1 MDLHFVVMTPRIAPS
16 ILSADFSRLAEQV
29 KVVEEAGAGQ
39 VHIDVMDGHF
49 VPNLTFGPMIIKSIR
64 KMTECHLETHLM
76 IEKPH
81 ESLEQY
87 IEDGSDTI
95 IFHLDASNN
104 PEKDLMCIRDKNVSA
119 GIAINPD
126 TDENRLKPFLDVLD
140 YILVMSVFPGKGGQT
155 FIPETLNKMK
165 NIVSMRENR
174 KIIIGVD
181 GGINMNTI
189 SKVFATKIDVA
200 IVGSGL
206 FKAQDII
213 QRYQKLLN
221 A

>member
-1 MDLHFVVMTPRIAPS
+1 MRIISPSLLSVDFRNIGNDIS
-16 ILSADFSRLAEQV
+16 ILEN
-29 KVVEEAGAGQ
+29 AGALRL
-39 VHIDVMDGHF
+39 HLDVMDGHF
-49 VPNLTFGPMIIKSIR
+49 VPNLTFGPMIIESIR
-64 KMTECHLETHLM
+64 KTTECHLETHLM

-81 ESLEQY
+81 ETLEQY
-87 IEDGSDTI
+87 IDAGSDTI
-95 IFHLDASNN
+95 IFHLEASNN
-104 PEKDLMCIRDKNVSA
+104 PEKDLMYICDKNVCA

-126 TDENRLKPFLDVLD
+126 TDENRLYPFLDVLD

-181 GGINMNTI
+181 GGVNMNTI
-189 SKVFATKIDVA
+189 SRVFATKIDVA

-206 FKAQDII
+206 FKAQDVI
-213 QRYQKLLN
+213 QRYQELLN

>member
-1 MDLHFVVMTPRIAPS
+1 MRIISPS
-16 ILSADFSRLAEQV
+16 LLSADFRNI
-29 KVVEEAGAGQ
+29 KNDIFTVENAGAKRL
-39 VHIDVMDGHF
+39 HLDVMDGHF

-64 KMTECHLETHLM
+64 KTTECHLETHLM

-87 IEDGSDTI
+87 IEAGSDTI
-95 IFHLDASNN
+95 IFHLEASNN
-104 PEKDLMCIRDKNVSA
+104 PEKDLMYIRNKNICA

-126 TDENRLKPFLDVLD
+126 TDESRLQPFLDILD
-140 YILVMSVFPGKGGQT
+140 YILVMSVFPGKGGQD

-165 NIVSMRENR
+165 NLVYMRENR

-181 GGINMNTI
+181 GGVNMNTI
-189 SKVFATKIDVA
+189 STVFATKIDVA

-206 FKAQDII
+206 FKSQDII
-213 QRYQKLLN
+213 QRYQELLN

>member
-1 MDLHFVVMTPRIAPS
+1 MRIISPS
-16 ILSADFSRLAEQV
+16 LLSADFRNIENDICI
-29 KVVEEAGAGQ
+29 VENAGALRL
-39 VHIDVMDGHF
+39 HLDVMDGHF
-49 VPNLTFGPMIIKSIR
+49 VPNLTFGPMIIQSIR
-64 KMTECHLETHLM
+64 KTTKCHLETHLM

-87 IEDGSDTI
+87 IEAGSDTI
-95 IFHLDASNN
+95 IFHLEASNN
-104 PEKDLMCIRDKNVSA
+104 PKKDLIYIRDKNVCA

-126 TDENRLKPFLDVLD
+126 TDENRLHPLLDVLD
-140 YILVMSVFPGKGGQT
+140 YILVMSVFPGEGGQA

-165 NIVSMRENR
+165 NIVSMRKNR

-181 GGINMNTI
+181 GGVNLNTI
-189 SKVFATKIDVA
+189 STVFATKIDVA

-213 QRYQKLLN
+213 CRYQELLN

>member
-1 MDLHFVVMTPRIAPS
+1 MRIISPS
-16 ILSADFSRLAEQV
+16 LLSADFRNIENDIFI
-29 KVVEEAGAGQ
+29 VENAGALRL
-39 VHIDVMDGHF
+39 HLDIMDGHF

-64 KMTECHLETHLM
+64 KTTDCHLETHLM

-87 IEDGSDTI
+87 IDAGSDTI
-95 IFHLDASNN
+95 IFHLEASNN
-104 PEKDLMCIRDKNVSA
+104 PEKDLMYIRDKNVCA

-126 TDENRLKPFLDVLD
+126 TDENRLHPFLDVLD
-140 YILVMSVFPGKGGQT
+140 YILVMSVFPGKGGQA
-155 FIPETLNKMK
+155 FIPATLNKMK

-181 GGINMNTI
+181 GGVNMNTI
-189 SKVFATKIDVA
+189 SMVYATKIDVA

-213 QRYQKLLN
+213 QRYQELLN

>member
-1 MDLHFVVMTPRIAPS
+1 MRIISPS
-16 ILSADFSRLAEQV
+16 LLSADFRNIENDIS
-29 KVVEEAGAGQ
+29 KVENAGALRL
-39 VHIDVMDGHF
+39 HLDVMDGHF

-64 KMTECHLETHLM
+64 NTTECHLETHLM

-87 IEDGSDTI
+87 IDAGSDTI
-95 IFHLDASNN
+95 IFHLEASNN
-104 PEKDLMCIRDKNVSA
+104 PEKDLKFIRDYNVCA

-126 TDENRLKPFLDVLD
+126 TDENRLRPFLDVID

-181 GGINMNTI
+181 GGVNMNTI
-189 SKVFATKIDVA
+189 SMVYGTKIDVA

-206 FKAQDII
+206 
-213 QRYQKLLN
+213 YSY
-221 A
+221 